1 MRFRC
6 CQVADKGQII
16 GKEREINVELHY
28 SLSEKQSVQKSYK
41 VLIYNRCFYSFS
53 VQVFKKI

>member
-1 MRFRC
+1 M
-6 CQVADKGQII
+6 ADKGQII
-16 GKEREINVELHY
+16 GKEREIYVELHY

>member
-1 MRFRC
+1 M
-6 CQVADKGQII
+6 ADRWQII
-16 GKEREINVELHY
+16 GKKGEIHVELHY

-41 VLIYNRCFYSFS
+41 VLIYNRYFYSFS